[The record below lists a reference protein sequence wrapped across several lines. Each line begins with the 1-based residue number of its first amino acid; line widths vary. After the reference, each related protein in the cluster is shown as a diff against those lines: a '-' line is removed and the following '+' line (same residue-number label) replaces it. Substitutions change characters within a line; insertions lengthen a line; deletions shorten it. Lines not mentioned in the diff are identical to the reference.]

1 MSENHEN
8 IDDNPTGLED
18 TIQER
23 GKSHEEHQYIIPS
36 HNLYRATNT
45 QKEIRLKSV
54 FFKDFL
60 NTFISVIII
69 PCPLKLS
76 IDYYYLL

>member
-1 MSENHEN
+1 VSENHEN

-60 NTFISVIII
+60 NTL
-69 PCPLKLS
+69 CQ
-76 IDYYYLL
+76 YLDILLLL